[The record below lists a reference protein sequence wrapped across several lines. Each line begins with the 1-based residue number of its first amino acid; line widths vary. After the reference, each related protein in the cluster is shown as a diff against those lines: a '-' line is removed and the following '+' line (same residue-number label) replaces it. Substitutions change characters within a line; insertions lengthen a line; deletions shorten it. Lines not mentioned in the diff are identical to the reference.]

1 MTIDINSISP
11 IKGATYYVSV
21 EPTPAQVAMFPKPV
35 TFKVV
40 EGNSFKLIS
49 YRQNGER
56 LVMTSDKNFIHRQS
70 VPSKVWSFAHPL
82 QKKVSITVQDTAGS
96 EIEGEVSI
104 NDGYTVEIKFNF
116 PFSGEA
122 LLN

>member
-1 MTIDINSISP
+1 MTINIKDISP
-11 IKGATYYVSV
+11 IKGATYYVNV
-21 EPTPAQVAMFPKPV
+21 EPTAAEVAMFPKPV

-40 EGNSFKLIS
+40 EGNSFKIIS
-49 YRQNGER
+49 YKANGDR
-56 LVMTSDKNFIHRQS
+56 LVMSSDKHYIHRQAE
-70 VPSKVWSFAHPL
+70 PMAIWHFPHPL
-82 QKKVSITVQDTAGS
+82 GKKVAVTVQDTAGS

-104 NDGYTVEIKFNF
+104 NDGYTVEIKFNY